1 MKKLLFISTRKEF
14 EKVRLYKDEGLLP
27 YYLGKEYKLEV
38 DFLCSNIK
46 KWMPEY
52 FRNIKIIEKKTYLQ
66 VFNKNKIMN
75 NLFLDYIL
83 YIIKYSKKYDYLQ
96 FFQIHAA
103 KSLLIFLY
111 KLLNPKGKVY
121 LKLDIE
127 LKSIEQFN
135 NENMIKKFCH
145 RYMLKNIDLFSCETK
160 ECYQKILHNNILGI
174 NISKKIA
181 YIPNGFDEEYLKEN
195 NIKIKSFEEKENVMI
210 TVGRIGTE
218 QKNNEMLL
226 ESLNNI
232 DLKNWKIYIIGP
244 YTEEFKIK
252 YEKFIKNNQDKK
264 ESVILTGNIENKNLL
279 YDYYNKAKV
288 FLLTSR
294 WGSFEIVLSE
304 ALRFGDYIITTNVG
318 TATEITDN
326 RKIGVVTE
334 IENIIQFKNEV
345 LKIIDNKINLEE
357 KYNKSLELSKRQF
370 LWNEIVK
377 DKKLKEFFGAEGNE

>member
-27 YYLGKEYKLEV
+27 YYLGKEYKLKV

-46 KWMPEY
+46 KWMPNY
-52 FRNIKIIEKKTYLQ
+52 FRNVKIIEKKTYLKI
-66 VFNKNKIMN
+66 FNKNKIIS

-83 YIIKYSKKYDYLQ
+83 YIINYSKQYEYLQ
-96 FFQIHAA
+96 FFQIHTT
-103 KSLLIFLY
+103 KSLFVFLY
-111 KLLNPKGKVY
+111 KLLNPKGKIY
-121 LKLDIE
+121 LKLDME
-127 LKSIEQFN
+127 LNYINKFDKIN
-135 NENMIKKFCH
+135 VIKKFFY

-174 NISKKIA
+174 DISEKIA
-181 YIPNGFDEEYLKEN
+181 YIPNGFDEEYLTEN
-195 NIKIKSFEEKENVMI
+195 NISIKLFEEKENIMI

-232 DLKNWKIYIIGP
+232 DLKKWKVYIIGP

-252 YEKFIKNNQDKK
+252 YDEFIKNNQDKK
-264 ESVILTGNIENKNLL
+264 EKVILVGNVEDKNLL
-279 YDYYNKAKV
+279 YSYYNKAKV

-304 ALRFGDYIITTNVG
+304 ALRFGNYIITTDVG
-318 TATEITDN
+318 TAKEITN
-326 RKIGVVTE
+326 NSEIGVVTE
-334 IENIIQFKNEV
+334 IENILQFKNEI
-345 LKIIDNKINLEE
+345 LKVINNKINLEE
-357 KYNKSLELSKRQF
+357 KYNKSLELSKKQF
-370 LWNEIVK
+370 LWDEIVK
-377 DKKLKEFFGAEGNE
+377 NEKFKEFFY